1 MLCEKC
7 HVNQANI
14 QVHLNMNGQEH
25 DVKLCSTCYKEE
37 RNKLGAAMG
46 GMDIGKFQ
54 FNGTPNS
61 FNPFNYN
68 GVPKP
73 DSAENGGD
81 GGLLEE
87 YGRNL
92 TDAAKA

>member
-46 GMDIGKFQ
+46 GMDTREI
-54 FNGTPNS
+54 PI
-61 FNPFNYN
+61 
-68 GVPKP
+68 
-73 DSAENGGD
+73 
-81 GGLLEE
+81 
-87 YGRNL
+87 
-92 TDAAKA
+92 

>member
-1 MLCEKC
+1 MFCEKC

-46 GMDIGKFQ
+46 EWIQG
-54 FNGTPNS
+54 NS
-61 FNPFNYN
+61 
-68 GVPKP
+68 
-73 DSAENGGD
+73 
-81 GGLLEE
+81 
-87 YGRNL
+87 RI
-92 TDAAKA
+92 TDP